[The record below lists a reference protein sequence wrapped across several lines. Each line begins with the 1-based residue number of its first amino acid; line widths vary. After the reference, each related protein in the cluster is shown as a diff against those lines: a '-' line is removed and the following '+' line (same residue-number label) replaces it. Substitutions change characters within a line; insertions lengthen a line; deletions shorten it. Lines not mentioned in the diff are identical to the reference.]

1 MAETLFGHCNIDG
14 FFLEYDSDR
23 AGGFSPLRFYQK
35 NQKVVLGLV
44 TSKFP
49 ELEKEEDLLARIEEA
64 SLYVPKDQ
72 LALSPQCGF
81 ASTEEGNYLTEE
93 EQFAKLALIKRVAGK
108 GLGALWRMMKVAMMK
123 VAM

>member
-23 AGGFSPLRFYQK
+23 AGGFSPLRFIK

-49 ELEKEEDLLARIEEA
+49 ELEKKKTYWLVLKKPACMCQKTNW
-64 SLYVPKDQ
+64 L
-72 LALSPQCGF
+72 
-81 ASTEEGNYLTEE
+81 
-93 EQFAKLALIKRVAGK
+93 
-108 GLGALWRMMKVAMMK
+108 
-123 VAM
+123 